1 MKNFITRVLL
11 FTLLLQSALMS
22 SYAQESEYRAVDY
35 YLDTLHQLET
45 QALKKEGL
53 LDSSGLRIAKQYRV
67 PGKECFTPEAYTR
80 YETIIMDVRLSFFK
94 DFMYQQHI
102 IYNDEAYVLYF
113 SMDNNEDAE
122 WQILKF
128 DTKSWHKEDRIA
140 KQRIAYCNISSGK
153 QCEFQPIAFKY
164 REGNRNLEN
173 VKMFVKNDF
182 LVLERD
188 GLYQSLF
195 DLKHQKLVFKEEN
208 PAYTTNEK
216 SKVNML
222 QEENL
227 HEKINQ
233 LINQ

>member
-1 MKNFITRVLL
+1 MKNLTIRILL
-11 FTLLLQSALMS
+11 FTLMLQGVFLNT
-22 SYAQESEYRAVDY
+22 YAWESEYRGVDY

-67 PGKECFTPEAYTR
+67 PGKECFTPEAFTR
-80 YETIIMDVRLSFFK
+80 YESIIMDVRLSFFK

-113 SMDNNEDAE
+113 SMDNEDAE

-128 DTKSWHKEDRIA
+128 DTKNWRKEDRIS
-140 KQRIAYCNISSGK
+140 KQRIAYCNITSGR
-153 QCEFQPIAFKY
+153 QCDFQPIAFKY
-164 REGNRNLEN
+164 REGSRNLEH
-173 VKMFVKNDF
+173 VKLFVKNDF

-188 GLYQSLF
+188 GLYQSLY
-195 DLKHQKLVFKEEN
+195 DLKNQQLVFEEEN
-208 PAYTTNEK
+208 PTYTTNGK
-216 SKVNML
+216 SKVNVL
-222 QEENL
+222 QEEHL

-233 LINQ
+233 VINQ

>member
-1 MKNFITRVLL
+1 MKNFTIRICLI
-11 FTLLLQSALMS
+11 TLLLQSVLFS
-22 SYAQESEYRAVDY
+22 SYAQEPEYRAVDY

-45 QALKKEGL
+45 KALKKEGL

-67 PGKECFTPEAYTR
+67 PGKEYFTPEAFTR
-80 YETIIMDVRLSFFK
+80 YEAIIMDVRLSFFK
-94 DFMYQQHI
+94 DFLYQQHI
-102 IYNDEAYVLYF
+102 IYNDEVYVLYF
-113 SMDNNEDAE
+113 SMDDKEEAE

-128 DTKSWHKEDRIA
+128 GKDTWHKEDRIA
-140 KQRIAYCNISSGK
+140 KQLIAYCNLSSGK
-153 QCEFQPIAFKY
+153 QCTFQPIAFKY
-164 REGNRNLEN
+164 GEGNRDLEN

-182 LVLERD
+182 LVLEKA

-208 PAYTTNEK
+208 PTYTTREK
-216 SKVNML
+216 SKENML

-233 LINQ
+233 VINQ

>member
-1 MKNFITRVLL
+1 MKNFTIRIFLI
-11 FTLLLQSALMS
+11 TLLLQGILLNT
-22 SYAQESEYRAVDY
+22 YAQEAEYHGVDA

-45 QALKKEGL
+45 EALKKEGL
-53 LDSSGLRIAKQYRV
+53 LDSSGLRIAKQYRK
-67 PGKECFTPEAYTR
+67 PGKECFTPEAYVR
-80 YETIIMDVRLSFFK
+80 YESITMDVRLSFFK

-102 IYNDEAYVLYF
+102 MYNDEAYVLYF

-128 DTKSWHKEDRIA
+128 DKGSWHKETRIS
-140 KQRIAYCNISSGK
+140 KQHIAYCSIGSGK
-153 QCEFQPIAFKY
+153 QCDFQPIAFKY

-188 GLYQSLF
+188 GIYQSLF

-208 PAYTTNEK
+208 PAYTTKEK
-216 SKVNML
+216 VKENLL
-222 QEENL
+222 QEERL

-233 LINQ
+233 VINQ

>member
-1 MKNFITRVLL
+1 MKHFTLKILL
-11 FTLLLQSALMS
+11 FIFLFHGFHATAH
-22 SYAQESEYRAVDY
+22 AQETAYRGVDY

-45 QALKKEGL
+45 EALKKEGL

-67 PGKECFTPEAYTR
+67 PGKEFFTPEAYTR
-80 YETIIMDVRLSFFK
+80 YEAIVMNVRLSFFK

-102 IYNDEAYVLYF
+102 IHNNEAYVLYF
-113 SMDNNEDAE
+113 SMDNEDAE

-128 DTKSWHKEDRIA
+128 NQADWNKEDRIS
-140 KQRIAYCNISSGK
+140 KQVIAYCNIAGGQ
-153 QCEFQPIAFKY
+153 QCNFQPIAFKY

-208 PAYTTNEK
+208 PAYTSNENV
-216 SKVNML
+216 KVNGL
-222 QEENL
+222 QEEHL
-227 HEKINQ
+227 HEKIDQ

>member
-1 MKNFITRVLL
+1 MKFFTLRL
-11 FTLLLQSALMS
+11 FLITLLLQAILLSAH
-22 SYAQESEYRAVDY
+22 AQEAAYRGVDY

-67 PGKECFTPEAYTR
+67 PGKEYFTPEAYTR
-80 YETIIMDVRLSFFK
+80 YEAIIMNVRLSFFK

-128 DTKSWHKEDRIA
+128 NKGSWHKEERIA
-140 KQRIAYCNISSGK
+140 KQRIAYCNIASG
-153 QCEFQPIAFKY
+153 QECDFQPIAFKY
-164 REGNRNLEN
+164 REGNRDLEN

-195 DLKHQKLVFKEEN
+195 DLKQQKLVFKEEN

-222 QEENL
+222 QEEHM
-227 HEKINQ
+227 HEKIDQ
-233 LINQ
+233 VINQ